1 MENKKYRSIK
11 WRILLYVIF
20 LGLVALVASLLG
32 TFCVNKVMKSAT
44 RITDQYMIGT
54 EILGEIKSGT
64 QEMHKLV
71 LSHIIALDL
80 VDMLDTATAIKE
92 TNKRVQGYIN
102 ICISNSPEEHQAQFS
117 VLEEEYSK
125 LEDQIAHLL
134 ALSVS
139 GRTTIAY
146 EFANQELEET
156 MHQLEKTIE
165 EIIGNNKALTDEEKQ
180 SLKYTY
186 HNAIVINIFT
196 VICAVIV
203 TVIVIIIVSR
213 KMLQPIMAMEK
224 EISLMITEI
233 TKREGDLTKRVAVS
247 SNDEIGSLAQGI
259 NTFLEKLQHIF
270 IMLKADAEK
279 MDGVVNE
286 VFESVNTS
294 NESASELSALTEQ
307 LSAAMQQIANNLVE
321 MEKNNESVQGDVKN
335 IAIESDQ
342 LNIYSKEMKQ
352 NAEQIKAS
360 ASNNV
365 KAISD
370 KVNEILAVLNQAIA
384 DSESVNQVNT
394 LTEDILNITGQTNL
408 LALNASIEAAR
419 AGAAGKGF
427 AVVAEEIRGLADSSR
442 LAANNIQEIN
452 AVVIKA
458 VHNLA
463 SHAQELTQYLAD
475 SILPEFNTFVQVG
488 EQYMK
493 DADYVEHSMSLFKRN
508 ADELTNV
515 MQSMGQAVNII
526 SESIEES
533 TNGIN
538 SVATNTQEL
547 VEDMDKI
554 TVRMNQNKEIA
565 AELKEEA
572 AVFKKI

>member
-102 ICISNSPEEHQAQFS
+102 ICISNSPEEQQAQFS